1 MYSLTPSPRKT
12 SFVKDRC
19 AWCVDENIP
28 RQPLQFFRQR
38 YESVT
43 LGASSSLAAANS
55 RITRQLEAQEST
67 RVVTA
72 NSPPPSL
79 SLFPFLSQSAA
90 FSLSPPQLLGC
101 NCVPTPPPNT
111 GLHELARKKKE
122 KKKKEKSTCCTY
134 TLHARSH
141 ETRMR
146 ETAERRGS
154 GDRG

>member
-72 NSPPPSL
+72 NSPPPLSL
-79 SLFPFLSQSAA
+79 SSRS
-90 FSLSPPQLLGC
+90 SRSPPLFLFRLRNYSGVIAFRPHPRILVYT
-101 NCVPTPPPNT
+101 NS
-111 GLHELARKKKE
+111 RE
-122 KKKKEKSTCCTY
+122 KKKKKKKKKKVRVARTHCTRDR
-134 TLHARSH
+134 TK
-141 ETRMR
+141 R
-146 ETAERRGS
+146 E
-154 GDRG
+154 